1 MRVIV
6 HDGSMLIKDEIK
18 LKVRSKI
25 KEIEADTEAK
35 IGKMNDETDSQVK
48 IIKDRILKDAKKRA
62 EAEAKKIRAQT
73 NVEMNRMMLDAREEL
88 IDESLSYAMKELGN
102 ADAKSF
108 RRELLLLLRRGVDE
122 CRGDKLTIIANR
134 ETCNVLDSRTLD
146 DAAKESGR
154 RIKFEKDARKMP
166 FGIILHD
173 AANNMF
179 LDYSFESVFKIK
191 EDRIRSGVSKILF
204 N

>member
-1 MRVIV
+1 MHVIV

-25 KEIEADTEAK
+25 KEIEADTESK
-35 IGKMNDETDSQVK
+35 ICKMNDETDSRVK

-62 EAEAKKIRAQT
+62 EAEVKKINAQT
-73 NVEMNRMMLDAREEL
+73 NVEMNRMLLDAKEEL
-88 IDESLSYAMKELGN
+88 IDESISYAMKELGN

-108 RRELLLLLRRGVDE
+108 RRELLSLLRRGIDE

-134 ETCNVLDSRTLD
+134 ETCTVLDSRTLGD
-146 DAAKESGR
+146 VVKESGR
-154 RIKFEKDARKMP
+154 RIKFEKDVRKMP

-191 EDRIRSGVSKILF
+191 EDRIRSDVSKILF

>member
-146 DAAKESGR
+146 DVMKERGR
-154 RIKFEKDARKMP
+154 RIKFEKDVRNMP

>member
-1 MRVIV
+1 MIV

-62 EAEAKKIRAQT
+62 EAETKKINAQA
-73 NVEMNRMMLDAREEL
+73 NVEINRMMLDAREEL
-88 IDESLSYAMKELGN
+88 IDESISYAMKELGN

-122 CRGDKLTIIANR
+122 CRGDKLAIIANR
-134 ETCNVLDSRTLD
+134 ETCNVFDSRTLD
-146 DAAKESGR
+146 DVAKESGR
-154 RIKFEKDARKMP
+154 RIKFVKDARKMP
-166 FGIILHD
+166 FGIILYD
-173 AANNMF
+173 TANNMF

-191 EDRIRSGVSKILF
+191 EDRMRSGVSKILF

>member
-18 LKVRSKI
+18 LKVRAKI
-25 KEIEADTEAK
+25 KEIEAGTEAVISK
-35 IGKMNDETDSQVK
+35 VNDETNARVK

-62 EAEAKKIRAQT
+62 EAETKKINAQA

-88 IDESLSYAMKELGN
+88 IDESISYAMKELGN

-134 ETCNVLDSRTLD
+134 ETCNVFDSGTLD
-146 DAAKESGR
+146 DVMKESGR
-154 RIKFEKDARKMP
+154 RIRFEKDARKMP
-166 FGIILHD
+166 FGIILYD